1 VNRIQNIRK
10 DNGFDLTDRIF
21 VKLLEADAIK
31 QSIIKYNDYIC
42 REILA
47 DVIEWVREL
56 PDGNEIDV
64 NDILLKVVVTKKG

>member
-1 VNRIQNIRK
+1 
-10 DNGFDLTDRIF
+10 
-21 VKLLEADAIK
+21 LLEADGIK

-47 DVIEWVREL
+47 DVIEWVPEMQ
-56 PDGNEIDV
+56 DGVAIDV